1 MQSPQSKSANAL
13 IALAL
18 FGPAG
23 WAREGRWLKRLL
35 LEQTFKVAAP

>member
-18 FGPAG
+18 LGPAG
-23 WAREGRWLKRLL
+23 WAREGRWLKQLHI
-35 LEQTFKVAAP
+35 E